1 MMTSSHYLWGDH
13 AMNIDA
19 LARAGLV
26 PYIACWSGERPTRTP
41 VTGVGRGIG
50 YRQERGGDRD
60 AHGVLWAR
68 YVRAPGAG
76 EPEFGK
82 VHPYRQRHAMR
93 RLLCQVC
100 GAMADRNEQGVLWL
114 LGDAERGWSGEEVT
128 GQPPVCLR
136 CAGAARRACPH
147 LRRGVLALRVRHAP
161 IAGVFGKLF
170 APGRRDPPV
179 CVGPA
184 TLAYDDPRVR
194 LLQARQLMRG
204 LRDWTVVDLDRELA
218 ASAGRKEHA

>member
-1 MMTSSHYLWGDH
+1 MK
-13 AMNIDA
+13 IDA

-41 VTGVGRGIG
+41 VVAGSRWGIG
-50 YRQERGGDRD
+50 YAQERGGDRD
-60 AHGVLWAR
+60 AHGVLWGR
-68 YVRAPGAG
+68 YVRAPGTG
-76 EPEFGK
+76 EPEFGR

-100 GAMADRNEQGVLWL
+100 GAVADRNEQGVLWL
-114 LGDAERGWSGEEVT
+114 LGDAGRGWSGAEAT

-136 CAGAARRACPH
+136 CAGPASRACPH
-147 LRRGVLALRVRHAP
+147 LRRGTLALRVRHAP

-170 APGRRDPPV
+170 APSRRGPV
-179 CVGPA
+179 CVGTA

-194 LLQARQLMRG
+194 WLQARQL
-204 LRDWTVVDLDRELA
+204 LRDLQDWTVVDLDRELA
-218 ASAGRKEHA
+218 ASATRKARERAAPA